1 MRGKTPQQRAT
12 TKQEV
17 EKQIKV
23 KQQLI
28 SEAYGILKDIHS
40 SNPEWSKILTKINLL
55 TVDKATLEDKPKL
68 KPAIYG
74 QNLNFGI

>member
-12 TKQEV
+12 TKQ
-17 EKQIKV
+17 QS
-23 KQQLI
+23 I
-28 SEAYGILKDIHS
+28 SEAYGILNDIHS
-40 SNPEWSKILTKINLL
+40 SNPEWTKIVSKINLL
-55 TVDKATLEDKPKL
+55 TVDKATLEDKLKL